1 MRPSRPIAALR
12 PFVQAVWSHDGVSQT
27 VPRREHV
34 LPSGAMHLS
43 IRLDAPL
50 RLYRDASDARGDRI
64 GTATLAGAR
73 HGFYV
78 KQADGGASVG
88 VVLRPGAAQALFG
101 CDAQALRGGHVALED
116 LWLSADVERLRERL
130 AEAGTAEHR
139 AHLLQ
144 QALLAQLRPIRALH
158 PAIAQAMATLR
169 RGARVRDSV
178 ADSGLSHRHL
188 LLRFRAATGLSPKE
202 YARIRRFRRA
212 LSSMRDK
219 PLADVAFDAGYSD
232 QAHLCREFRELS
244 GLTPRGYRLANPQ
257 GGLHV
262 PVNFLQ
268 ERDDATR

>member
-12 PFVQAVWSHDGVSQT
+12 PFVQAVWSHDA
-27 VPRREHV
+27 PPHAAPHREHV
-34 LPSGAMHLS
+34 LPSGAMHLA

-50 RLYRDASDARGDRI
+50 RLYRDATDARGDRA

-73 HGFYV
+73 HGFYA
-78 KQADGGASVG
+78 KQADGGGSVG
-88 VVLRPGAAQALFG
+88 VVLRANAAQALFG
-101 CDAQALRGGHVALED
+101 CDADALRDRHVALED
-116 LWLSADVERLRERL
+116 LWHPSDVERLRERL
-130 AEAGTAEHR
+130 AEAGTAQRR
-139 AHLLQ
+139 ADLLQ
-144 QALLAQLRPIRALH
+144 AVLVAQLRPIRALH

-169 RGARVRDSV
+169 RGARVGECV

-212 LSSMRDK
+212 LSSMRDR
-219 PLADVAFDAGYSD
+219 PWADVALDAGYSD
-232 QAHLCREFRELS
+232 QAHLSREFRALS
-244 GLTPRGYRLANPQ
+244 GLTPRAYRLASPD

-268 ERDDATR
+268 DPGQPAR